1 MNKEQREFY
10 YETYG
15 IDYVKDHCDDTYEYG
30 YYIATNDDKTAIPYK
45 FRLSEF
51 NK

>member
-15 IDYVKDHCDDTYEYG
+15 IDYVKAHCDDKYEYG
-30 YYIATNDDKTAIPYK
+30 YYTATDNDDVVIPYQ